1 MTSDPTAWIA
11 RHLFEWQ
18 ATSALA
24 CNGLAAGMDAARAFC
39 AGDRSWGA
47 PHPDGGTH
55 RAALRASTVEYTR
68 RFPDGRMEVTPHRL
82 RAVARHVDRALTD
95 ADRGR
100 FEGLLAE
107 YTEVLHGRGSRG
119 HRPGAII
126 VADLRALTATVLD
139 RAEARSAA
147 LS

>member
-11 RHLFEWQ
+11 RHLFGWQ

-24 CNGLAAGMDAARAFC
+24 CGDLSDGMAAVAAFT
-39 AGDRSWGA
+39 AGDRTFGG

-55 RAALRASTVEYTR
+55 SASLRVSSVDYTR
-68 RFPDGRMEVTPHRL
+68 RRPGERDEVTQHRL
-82 RAVARHVDRALTD
+82 RAITRHVDRALTD

-100 FEGLLAE
+100 FGELLAE
-107 YTEVLHGRGSRG
+107 YTAVLHDQAQRG
-119 HRPGAII
+119 HRPGAVI
-126 VADLRALTATVLD
+126 VADLRALTDAVLD

-147 LS
+147 LR

>member
-11 RHLFEWQ
+11 RHLFGWQ

-24 CNGLAAGMDAARAFC
+24 CGDLGDGMAAVRAFT
-39 AGDRSWGA
+39 AGDRTFGG

-55 RAALRASTVEYTR
+55 SASLRVSSVEYTR
-68 RFPDGRMEVTPHRL
+68 RRPGEGDEVTRHRL
-82 RAVARHVDRALTD
+82 RAIARHVDRGLTD

-100 FEGLLAE
+100 FGGLLAE

-126 VADLRALTATVLD
+126 VADLRALTDAVLA

-147 LS
+147 LR